1 MAETIIEPI
10 ESFGLSFKS
19 TQKSLFSRI
28 GVVGAGRDGRN
39 IIRLTS
45 SAGLEV
51 IFIEVNEERI
61 NFAFERLS
69 EGLDSRIENWGLTP
83 GEKRAILGRIK
94 GSVDFND
101 LKDCDFVIECVRYD
115 NETGERS
122 TDLRKMAFK
131 EIEKAVSPEAIIA
144 TNSTTVIISE
154 LASELKFNDRCVSLH
169 FPIAHPDAKILEVV
183 RSIYTSEEVYNKV
196 LLFANLIK
204 YEVIE
209 VHESNGLVGM
219 RMMATLLNEACQM
232 VLENVS
238 SMESIDRLTEIVY
251 GMRIGIFKMADI
263 IGIEKI
269 VPLMEDMFNEYGD
282 KKYKPSPLLWRL
294 YRTQQLGTRNG
305 KGFYIYKNGKISEPN
320 PFFREQRNM
329 QTANGKK

>member
-10 ESFGLSFKS
+10 EPFGLSYKNR
-19 TQKSLFSRI
+19 KRSLFSKI

-45 SAGLEV
+45 STGLEV
-51 IFIEVNEERI
+51 IFIEVNQERI
-61 NFAFERLS
+61 DFAFERIS

-94 GSVDFND
+94 GSVDYHD
-101 LKDCDFVIECVRYD
+101 LKDCDFVIECIRYD
-115 NETGERS
+115 TETGERS
-122 TDLRKMAFK
+122 TALRKEAFK
-131 EIEKAVSPEAIIA
+131 EIEKVVAPEAIIA
-144 TNSTTVIISE
+144 TNATTVIISE
-154 LASELKFNDRCVSLH
+154 LASALTHKERCVSLH
-169 FPIAHPDAKILEVV
+169 FPIAHSDAKILEVV
-183 RSIYTSEEVYNKV
+183 KSIYTSEEVYNKV
-196 LLFANLIK
+196 LLFAKLIK
-204 YEVIE
+204 YETIE
-209 VHESNGLVGM
+209 VHESNGLVSM
-219 RMMATLLNEACQM
+219 RLMAVILNEACQM
-232 VLENVS
+232 LLENVS

-251 GMRIGIFKMADI
+251 GMRSGIFKMADI

-305 KGFYIYKNGKISEPN
+305 KGFFIYDKGKIVEQNQSKE
-320 PFFREQRNM
+320 RE
-329 QTANGKK
+329 K

>member
-1 MAETIIEPI
+1 MSKTITEPI
-10 ESFGLSFKS
+10 EPFGLSSKNRK
-19 TQKSLFSRI
+19 KSLFSKI

-51 IFIEVNEERI
+51 IFIEVNQERI
-61 NFAFERLS
+61 DFAFQRIS

-94 GSVDFND
+94 GSADYGD
-101 LKDCDFVIECVRYD
+101 LKDCDFVIECIRYD

-122 TDLRKMAFK
+122 IDLRKDAFQ
-131 EIEKAVSPEAIIA
+131 EIEKVVSPEAIIA
-144 TNSTTVIISE
+144 TNATTVIISE
-154 LASELKFNDRCVSLH
+154 LASALKHKARCVSLH
-169 FPIAHPDAKILEVV
+169 FPIAHSDARILEVV
-183 RSIYTSEEVYNKV
+183 KSIYTSEEVYNKV
-196 LLFANLIK
+196 LLFAKLIK
-204 YEVIE
+204 YETIE
-209 VHESNGLVGM
+209 VHESNGLVSM
-219 RMMATLLNEACQM
+219 RLMAVLLNESCQM
-232 VLENVS
+232 VLENIS
-238 SMESIDRLTEIVY
+238 SMESIDHLTEIVY
-251 GMRIGIFKMADI
+251 GMRTGIFKMADM

-305 KGFYIYKNGKISEPN
+305 KGFYIYENGKIVKPN
-320 PFFREQRNM
+320 PFFQ
-329 QTANGKK
+329 